1 MQDDAGISSTVPVCD
16 SDLSPGI
23 CNVAF
28 CTTIV
33 KVRAFSTKIWSAAT
47 GRRFFCLIGL
57 PARQSR
63 VQRLG
68 KTPRSSLRDGDKS
81 PAQSGENLP
90 HSIAAVLGS
99 LLLLFCQ
106 PSTAAPGFSATLDR
120 NVVPVG
126 ESVTLNL
133 VFEGI
138 SPAGPPQLPALP
150 NLSFGGV
157 SQSSAFSFANGQ
169 QTSTLTYS
177 YTLAATQPGD
187 VVIPSMQV
195 QAGGKA
201 LVSQPL
207 QLKIVPAAN
216 AAQAQAAALT
226 NLAFLRLVVPK
237 TEVYVGEPLPV
248 EMHLY
253 WQNANDIRMPQLRA
267 EGFSLG
273 QMPKPNQT
281 RTQVGNAIYNLVVFK
296 LTATAARSGTLTLGP
311 AEESLTVLIPAPN
324 QRRSRD
330 PFESF
335 FDLGPRYQQRPTTL
349 TSEPVTL
356 RVLPLPT
363 QNIPE
368 GFNGAI
374 GSYRLAVSA
383 GPTNLA
389 VGDPITVR
397 IQISGN
403 GPLDSITLPPQS
415 DWRDFNSYPAT
426 SRLETTDDLGLS
438 GAKSFEQVLVP
449 QNHELKV
456 LPPVHFSFFDPNTRS
471 YRTLT
476 GPAIPLNVRASA
488 TAAVPPP
495 SLTNANS
502 GATPPPV
509 DDIVHIRPRIE
520 LSATVAPLLVFR
532 PWFLMLQGLPATI
545 WLSLLIWRKRNESLA
560 NNPRLRRQR
569 EVAQRVRDGLKDLRA
584 QAARQ
589 QAQEFF
595 ATLFR
600 VLQEQLGERLDL
612 PASAITEAVI
622 DDKLRGRKLA
632 DDSLKS
638 LHELF
643 QTCNLARYAPIQSSQ
658 ELAALI
664 PKLEA
669 VLRDLQAL
677 KA

>member
-1 MQDDAGISSTVPVCD
+1 MQNYRQRNCGANPASRWG
-16 SDLSPGI
+16 
-23 CNVAF
+23 
-28 CTTIV
+28 
-33 KVRAFSTKIWSAAT
+33 AAT
-47 GRRFFCLIGL
+47 IPESRIGATNLDEKVGQASRL
-57 PARQSR
+57 PSAEGAPGPSR
-63 VQRLG
+63 LAAGTGGTPVLLCGLWGDRLQRC
-68 KTPRSSLRDGDKS
+68 
-81 PAQSGENLP
+81 
-90 HSIAAVLGS
+90 AVLPG
-99 LLLLFCQ
+99 LVVALWLFCQ
-106 PSTAAPGFSATLDR
+106 QAAAAPGFSASLDR

-133 VFEGI
+133 IFEGL
-138 SPAGPPQLPALP
+138 SPAGPPQLPTLS
-150 NLSFGGV
+150 NLSFVGV
-157 SQSSAFSFANGQ
+157 SQSSSFSFLNGQ
-169 QTSTLTYS
+169 QTSTQTYS
-177 YTLAATQPGD
+177 YTLSATQPGD
-187 VVIPSMQV
+187 VVIPSLQV
-195 QAGGKA
+195 QAGGRTLA
-201 LVSQPL
+201 SQPL

-273 QMPKPNQT
+273 QMPKPTQT
-281 RTQVGNAIYNLVVFK
+281 RTQVGNALYNLAVFK

-311 AEESLTVLIPAPN
+311 AEETLTVLIPAPN

-335 FDLGPRYQQRPTTL
+335 FDFGPRYQQRPTTL
-349 TSEPVTL
+349 TSEPVPL
-356 RVLPLPT
+356 RVLPLPA

-397 IQISGN
+397 VQISGN
-403 GPLDSITLPPQS
+403 GPLDSITLPPQA

-426 SRLETTDDLGLS
+426 SKLETTDGLGLS
-438 GAKSFEQVLVP
+438 GTKSFEQVLVP

-456 LPPVHFSFFDPNTRS
+456 LPPVRFSFFDPNTKG

-476 GPAIPLNVRASA
+476 GPAFPLNIRATA

-495 SLTNANS
+495 SLTNTSA
-502 GATPPPV
+502 GATPPPA
-509 DDIVHIRPRIE
+509 DDIVHIRPR
-520 LSATVAPLLVFR
+520 LDLAATATPLLVFR
-532 PWFLMLQGLPATI
+532 PWFLVLQGLPAAL
-545 WLSLLIWRKRNESLA
+545 WLALLVWRKRSESLA

-584 QAARQ
+584 HAAALRS
-589 QAQEFF
+589 QEFF

-622 DDKLRGRKLA
+622 DEKLRGRRLA
-632 DDSLKS
+632 DDTLKS
-638 LHELF
+638 LHDLF
-643 QTCNLARYAPIQSSQ
+643 QTCNLARYAPIQSRQ

-664 PKLEA
+664 PKLEV
-669 VLRDLQAL
+669 VLRDLQSL

>member
-1 MQDDAGISSTVPVCD
+1 MALASLALALV
-16 SDLSPGI
+16 L
-23 CNVAF
+23 
-28 CTTIV
+28 
-33 KVRAFSTKIWSAAT
+33 FSRSA
-47 GRRFFCLIGL
+47 
-57 PARQSR
+57 S
-63 VQRLG
+63 
-68 KTPRSSLRDGDKS
+68 
-81 PAQSGENLP
+81 
-90 HSIAAVLGS
+90 
-99 LLLLFCQ
+99 
-106 PSTAAPGFSATLDR
+106 AAPGFSATLDR

-138 SPAGPPQLPALP
+138 SPAGPPQLPNLP
-150 NLSFGGV
+150 NLSFAGV
-157 SQSSAFSFANGQ
+157 SQSSSFSFVNGQ
-169 QTSTLTYS
+169 QTSTQTYS
-177 YTLAATQPGD
+177 YTLGATQPGD
-187 VVIPSMQV
+187 VIIPSMQI
-195 QAGGKA
+195 QAEGRT
-201 LVSQPL
+201 LVSQPI

-237 TEVYVGEPLPV
+237 TELYVGEPLPV

-253 WQNANDIRMPQLRA
+253 WQNANEIRMPQLRA

-273 QMPKPNQT
+273 QMPKPTQT
-281 RTQVGNAIYNLVVFK
+281 RTQVGAAIYNLAVFK

-311 AEESLTVLIPAPN
+311 AEESLTVLIPTTN

-330 PFESF
+330 PFDVF
-335 FDLGPRYQQRPTTL
+335 FGGPQYQQRPTTL

-374 GSYRLAVSA
+374 GSYRLAASA

-397 IQISGN
+397 VQISGN
-403 GPLDSITLPPQS
+403 GPLDSVTLPPQT
-415 DWRDFNSYPAT
+415 DWRDFNTYPAT
-426 SRLETTDDLGLS
+426 SKLETTDDLGLS
-438 GAKSFEQVLVP
+438 GTKSFEQVLVP
-449 QNHELKV
+449 QNHELKA
-456 LPPVHFSFFDPNTRS
+456 LPPVRFSFFDPNTKS

-476 GPAIPLNVRASA
+476 GPAFPLNIRASA
-488 TAAVPPP
+488 SAAIPPP
-495 SLTNANS
+495 SLTNASS
-502 GATPPPV
+502 GATPPPA
-509 DDIVHIRPRIE
+509 DDIVHIRPRLD
-520 LSATVAPLLVFR
+520 LSASATPLLVFR
-532 PWFLMLQGLPATI
+532 PWFLILQGLPAAV
-545 WLSLLIWRKRNESLA
+545 WLSLLVWRKRHESLA

-569 EVAQRVRDGLKDLRA
+569 EVAQRVRDGLKELRGHAAA
-584 QAARQ
+584 QKS
-589 QAQEFF
+589 QEFF

-600 VLQEQLGERLDL
+600 LLQEQLGERLDL

-622 DDKLRGRKLA
+622 DEKLRGRKLGEDA
-632 DDSLKS
+632 LKS